1 MNKLWSR
8 KERIRMEAASQ
19 AINRTIQLMEAGLN
33 IRFPRVGTPT
43 ENRDA
48 MIAELRSRIP

>member
-1 MNKLWSR
+1 MYSLMQR
-8 KERIRMEAASQ
+8 EERIRMEAASQ
-19 AINRTIQLMEAGLN
+19 AINRTIQMMEAGLN

-48 MIAELRSRIP
+48 MIEELRNRIP